1 MRTTLKRGVGR
12 GAEVNGNGG
21 AVYPPGP
28 VSAVTRYGPAPLPPP
43 RSGFSI
49 MRRILVATLVVIS
62 VIAIGIGGGAYLWV
76 HQEVDAI
83 RAHSIDVKTAQRKL
97 DVQLPGQAAIAL
109 VIGYDQRKGKEF
121 SDVSRSDTVMLVRA
135 DPGTNTISLLSIPR
149 DLGVPVYC
157 PKNGQTS
164 LGVQKINQAYADCE
178 SPGTLDTVRHF
189 TGLQT
194 NYLIKVNFHGFQEIV
209 DKLGGVWLD
218 IDRRYYHVNTGT
230 AAENYS
236 AINLQP
242 GYQLLSGA
250 QALSF
255 VRYRH

>member
-109 VIGYDQRKGKEF
+109 VIGYDQRRGKEF
-121 SDVSRSDTVMLVRA
+121 SDVSRSDTVMLLRA
-135 DPGTNTISLLSIPR
+135 DPQTKTITALSFPR
-149 DLGVPVYC
+149 DLLVPIWCTRKTGAPYQFS
-157 PKNGQTS
+157 PRDR
-164 LGVQKINQAYADCE
+164 INSAYADCG
-178 SPGTLDTVRHF
+178 SVGTPETVKPL
-189 TGLQT
+189 TGLPV
-194 NYLIKVNFHGFQEIV
+194 NYLIAVTFRGFKKVVN
-209 DKLGGVWLD
+209 KLGGVWLD
-218 IDRRYYHVNTGT
+218 VDRRYYNKNVGT
-230 AAENYS
+230 AATDFSN
-236 AINLQP
+236 INLQP
-242 GYQLLSGA
+242 GYQRLT
-250 QALSF
+250 
-255 VRYRH
+255 